1 MPKTR
6 KSRVLLYGN
15 INTKDYRAKTL
26 IKILENLNYCVSL
39 VSPDFYRSQE
49 IKQALSI
56 EKLMIVFCWLE
67 LFVKAAFADIIYLPP
82 MNSRFIKSAI
92 WAARIFQKKLVVEMY
107 FSLYD
112 TLVRDRQIIQEGSRQ
127 AQAVKQKDILA
138 LTKAD
143 YIIHTSNF
151 EIDYWEKLLNIS
163 IDRVKVFISPVCNV
177 STLVHHRKFQEDG
190 ILRICWWGTFIPLHG
205 LDKILQAMKIL
216 QQQNLKFTCVLFGVN
231 NNFYIEYA
239 NKIKQAGLEH
249 HVLLQKDLNFADD
262 SLPKYLVEKCDL
274 ALGIFGDTD
283 KARNAVPNKLIEAL
297 SMKIPILTMDAPAL
311 QEFFNPGI
319 DFWVCH
325 NSPEAIAESIT
336 KIAQGKAN
344 YIDWE
349 KTQQKTLNTFS
360 TNQYQNI
367 LSKVLPKAEVA
378 QN

>member
-1 MPKTR
+1 MLNTR
-6 KSRVLLYGN
+6 KSRVLIYGN

-26 IKILENLNYCVSL
+26 IEILENLKYCVSL
-39 VSPDFYRSQE
+39 VSPDFYRSRE

-67 LFVKAAFADIIYLPP
+67 LFVKAAFADVIYLPP
-82 MNSRFIKSAI
+82 MNARFIKSAI
-92 WAARIFQKKLVVEMY
+92 WAARIFNKKLIVEMY

-112 TLVRDRQIIQEGSRQ
+112 TLVRDRQIMQEGSRQ

-151 EIDYWEKLLNIS
+151 EIDYWEKLLNIN
-163 IDRVKVFISPVCNV
+163 IDREKVFISPVCNV
-177 STLVHHRKFQEDG
+177 STLVHQRKFQQDG
-190 ILRICWWGTFIPLHG
+190 VLRICWWGTFIPLHG
-205 LDKILQAMKIL
+205 LDNILQAMQIL
-216 QQQNLKFTCVLFGVN
+216 QQQNFKFTCVLFGIN
-231 NNFYIEYA
+231 NNFYIEYE
-239 NKIKQAGLEH
+239 NKIKQAELEH
-249 HVLLQKDLNFADD
+249 NVLLRKDLNFADD

-274 ALGIFGDTD
+274 ALGIFGNTE
-283 KARNAVPNKLIEAL
+283 KARSAVPNKLIESL
-297 SMKIPILTMDAPAL
+297 SMKIPTLTMDAPAL

-319 DFWVCH
+319 DFWVCQ

-360 TNQYQNI
+360 INQYQNI
-367 LSKVLPKAEVA
+367 LRKVLPKAEGT
-378 QN
+378 QK